1 VKIQLGVHTCE
12 NYILGVFVRF
22 YWEQLD
28 NELNQLKK
36 EVNLMNAKKLASVR
50 ANNEFG
56 GNNMNQKRNGTMFL
70 VSVSMTFIFFIV
82 LIMTGGGGDY
92 PTVMWILFIG
102 FGISSLYFYK
112 KAKEILEEKRIEKQH
127 ETVERLQRLPNY
139 KSSQEYTSVDGDVTL
154 SIDETNKKISFV
166 SLNSY
171 KDKVYSYHDILKS
184 EILTDGVS
192 VTSTNRGSQLGGALL
207 GGLLAGGVG
216 ALIGG
221 LSGSTTSQ
229 EKVKKVELNII
240 VNDTV
245 NPIHKIVFLESYF
258 SGYAKDSQE
267 YKDGYNTA
275 YHCHQLIGVLIRQ
288 ADEED
293 KRKEIST
300 SSSNSQGNVSV
311 ADELRKL
318 VQLKDEGII
327 SGDEFEAQKKKLI
340 G

>member
-1 VKIQLGVHTCE
+1 MYLGFGG
-12 NYILGVFVRF
+12 ILGI
-22 YWEQLD
+22 
-28 NELNQLKK
+28 
-36 EVNLMNAKKLASVR
+36 LAII
-50 ANNEFG
+50 
-56 GNNMNQKRNGTMFL
+56 M
-70 VSVSMTFIFFIV
+70 FFIA
-82 LIMTGGGGDY
+82 IGGGGDY
-92 PTVMWILFIG
+92 PIVVWILFIG
-102 FGISSLYFYK
+102 FGIGSWYCYK
-112 KAKEILEEKRIEKQH
+112 KHKELEEEKMAQKRQQTDDRLKRISNH
-127 ETVERLQRLPNY
+127 
-139 KSSQEYTSVDGDVTL
+139 KSSQRYTSANGDVTL
-154 SIDETNKKISFV
+154 SIDETNKQISIV

-184 EILTDGVS
+184 EILTDGIS

-229 EKVKKVELNII
+229 EKVKKVELNVI
-240 VNDTV
+240 VNDSV
-245 NPIHKIVFLESYF
+245 NPIHKIAFLDSELSA
-258 SGYAKDSQE
+258 YAKDSQE

-293 KRKEIST
+293 KQKETST
-300 SSSNSQGNVSV
+300 RSNNSQGNLSV

>member
-1 VKIQLGVHTCE
+1 MYGV
-12 NYILGVFVRF
+12 LSGVSA
-22 YWEQLD
+22 L
-28 NELNQLKK
+28 
-36 EVNLMNAKKLASVR
+36 LAI
-50 ANNEFG
+50 
-56 GNNMNQKRNGTMFL
+56 
-70 VSVSMTFIFFIV
+70 IFFIAII
-82 LIMTGGGGDY
+82 LTGGGGDH
-92 PTVMWILFIG
+92 PFIAWSFLVI
-102 FGISSLYFYK
+102 FGIGVWYCQNK
-112 KAKEILEEKRIEKQH
+112 QKEIDNEERSKKQK
-127 ETVERLQRLPNY
+127 EAEDRLNRMPNY
-139 KSSQEYTSVDGDVTL
+139 KSTQKYSSPSGDITL
-154 SIDETNKKISFV
+154 SIDENSKQISFV
-166 SLNSY
+166 NTNFY
-171 KDKVYSYHDILKS
+171 HKDKTYKYRDILKS
-184 EILTDGVS
+184 EILTDGIS

-229 EKVKKVELNII
+229 EKVKKIELNII
-240 VNDTV
+240 VNDTA
-245 NPIHKIVFLESYF
+245 NPIHKIAFLDSDF
-258 SGYAKDSQE
+258 TSYAKDSHE
-267 YKDGYNTA
+267 YKDAYNTA